1 MHLKLMDCTVVLRR
15 KILGIVCL
23 LVIVHASVT
32 AQNYNRKI
40 DWQAATKSIYTI
52 DNTIF
57 NQPTFTNAGHSEEF
71 GLLPIYRENIPM
83 SLSGNV
89 KAEIVNA
96 IYSPASNVD
105 AKSIKFIEPS
115 IKLYAELSLQRKKP
129 YAFVEV
135 LPFRKS
141 ASGQV
146 EKLESFTIKLTVS
159 PTQNYKAGN
168 AFAASSVLALGSW
181 YKLGVSADG
190 IYKID
195 YNYLKNVVKVN
206 PDNITFSSLAV
217 YGNGGGMVPDENATP
232 RPDDLLENP
241 TQIVDNNGNNRF
253 DEGDYLLFYGSM
265 ADAWRYNPST
275 KLFSHEKNLYV
286 DQNIYFLTTD
296 RGTGKRVQTVSA
308 SGVPNVTVTQFDEHL
323 FHESDEENMLKSG
336 KRWLGDKMTG
346 FSNVKTNNFSL
357 PNLVTSSPV
366 RIISSIGA
374 KTSFGSNTQVSAN
387 GQLLFTHIDNG
398 INPGSSYPDG
408 SKPYVQSVNYSA
420 ASDNIAI
427 THTFNVSNNPTGT
440 AATYIDWIEVFGKR
454 SLSMIGNSMN
464 FRSVDATGAGNVAD
478 FRLSNAN
485 GDVRVWDVTTPSG
498 IFAPSAS
505 LSGSQLTV
513 VAETETMR
521 EFVAFNV
528 NAGFSAPQFVGQVSN
543 QDLHALGQ
551 PKMVIVSPSA
561 FLSASNELA
570 NFHRSYNGFGVEV
583 VDVEKIYNEFGGGKK
598 DISAIRDFMRMFY
611 DRAGGDTSKMPR
623 YLLLMGDGSFDPKDR
638 VTGNQEF
645 IPTYQSYESN
655 LALNSYTSDDF
666 FGLLDTNEG
675 GEIASLAEKMDIS
688 VGRLPVATESE
699 AWDVVNKVKNY
710 KQPLGAASCIEIN
723 NNNSWR
729 NRLTFMGDDLDDGG
743 LIFMNSAN
751 VFADQTRV
759 SYPEYNYDKILLDAY
774 KQVSTPAGARYPDA
788 NTAILNRI
796 NTGTLVMNYIGHG
809 GETNW
814 ASERI
819 FNMSDIVNLNNG
831 NKLPLFIT
839 ATCEFSRY
847 DLVDRTAGEWLLV
860 NGKGGAIGSLTT
872 VRLVFASANDDLN
885 RQALEYLFLPYEG
898 RFPTMGEIMSTSKN
912 TATFDAVN
920 MRKFTLLGDPALTLN
935 YPQHNV
941 VTTEVNNKP
950 LALNNDTLKA
960 LSQVTIRGEVR
971 DDNGNKL
978 TSFNGVVFPVV
989 YDKVSTLKTLGN
1001 DAPSILTFKLY
1012 KNLLFKGKASVT
1024 NGDFSF
1030 TFIVP
1035 KDIDYQYGLGRI
1047 SYYADNG
1054 NGVDANGYNEQIVI
1068 GGSADSFLADGLGPK
1083 VDIFMNDR
1091 NFVFGGMTDANPILL
1106 AVMEDETG
1114 INTTGNGVGHDITAI
1129 LDENTQNAI
1138 ILNDYYE
1145 SALDTFNRG
1154 EVKYPFSKLADGKH
1168 TLRVKAWDIHNNSSE
1183 EYSEFV
1189 VASSAKL
1196 ALNHVYN
1203 YPNPFTTR
1211 TQFMFEHNRPCDDLK
1226 VVVQIYSVAG
1236 KLVKSLQTETFCEG
1250 YRVDDITWDGR
1261 DDYGDLIGKGVYVY
1275 KLQVRDSQG
1284 NTAHKFEKLVVLR

>member
-1 MHLKLMDCTVVLRR
+1 
-15 KILGIVCL
+15 
-23 LVIVHASVT
+23 
-32 AQNYNRKI
+32 
-40 DWQAATKSIYTI
+40 
-52 DNTIF
+52 
-57 NQPTFTNAGHSEEF
+57 
-71 GLLPIYRENIPM
+71 
-83 SLSGNV
+83 
-89 KAEIVNA
+89 
-96 IYSPASNVD
+96 
-105 AKSIKFIEPS
+105 
-115 IKLYAELSLQRKKP
+115 
-129 YAFVEV
+129 
-135 LPFRKS
+135 
-141 ASGQV
+141 
-146 EKLESFTIKLTVS
+146 
-159 PTQNYKAGN
+159 
-168 AFAASSVLALGSW
+168 
-181 YKLGVSADG
+181 
-190 IYKID
+190 
-195 YNYLKNVVKVN
+195 
-206 PDNITFSSLAV
+206 
-217 YGNGGGMVPDENATP
+217 
-232 RPDDLLENP
+232 
-241 TQIVDNNGNNRF
+241 
-253 DEGDYLLFYGSM
+253 
-265 ADAWRYNPST
+265 
-275 KLFSHEKNLYV
+275 
-286 DQNIYFLTTD
+286 
-296 RGTGKRVQTVSA
+296 
-308 SGVPNVTVTQFDEHL
+308 
-323 FHESDEENMLKSG
+323 
-336 KRWLGDKMTG
+336 
-346 FSNVKTNNFSL
+346 
-357 PNLVTSSPV
+357 
-366 RIISSIGA
+366 
-374 KTSFGSNTQVSAN
+374 
-387 GQLLFTHIDNG
+387 
-398 INPGSSYPDG
+398 
-408 SKPYVQSVNYSA
+408 
-420 ASDNIAI
+420 
-427 THTFNVSNNPTGT
+427 
-440 AATYIDWIEVFGKR
+440 
-454 SLSMIGNSMN
+454 
-464 FRSVDATGAGNVAD
+464 
-478 FRLSNAN
+478 
-485 GDVRVWDVTTPSG
+485 
-498 IFAPSAS
+498 
-505 LSGSQLTV
+505 
-513 VAETETMR
+513 
-521 EFVAFNV
+521 
-528 NAGFSAPQFVGQVSN
+528 
-543 QDLHALGQ
+543 
-551 PKMVIVSPSA
+551 
-561 FLSASNELA
+561 
-570 NFHRSYNGFGVEV
+570 
-583 VDVEKIYNEFGGGKK
+583 
-598 DISAIRDFMRMFY
+598 
-611 DRAGGDTSKMPR
+611 
-623 YLLLMGDGSFDPKDR
+623 
-638 VTGNQEF
+638 
-645 IPTYQSYESN
+645 
-655 LALNSYTSDDF
+655 
-666 FGLLDTNEG
+666 
-675 GEIASLAEKMDIS
+675 
-688 VGRLPVATESE
+688 
-699 AWDVVNKVKNY
+699 
-710 KQPLGAASCIEIN
+710 
-723 NNNSWR
+723 
-729 NRLTFMGDDLDDGG
+729 
-743 LIFMNSAN
+743 
-751 VFADQTRV
+751 
-759 SYPEYNYDKILLDAY
+759 
-774 KQVSTPAGARYPDA
+774 
-788 NTAILNRI
+788 
-796 NTGTLVMNYIGHG
+796 
-809 GETNW
+809 
-814 ASERI
+814 
-819 FNMSDIVNLNNG
+819 VNLNNG